1 MQHSNHRAAALIASK
16 PARIITSA
24 ALAVAL
30 TATPMLSPVAAYAA
44 SQATQDQLSAAQ
56 QKIEAATSAYNDART
71 KLDDLQK
78 QIDSNEASIE
88 EIEAKLPEQQ
98 AKASSAMRDLYKYQ
112 KGTNPIVS
120 FLVNAQ
126 SLGEF
131 ITTCKYTNQITSSS
145 VDVIE
150 QLNKMQTELEQN
162 KAELQQ
168 AKSQL
173 EAEQKNAED
182 ALAQA
187 QQLRSEAQAKAEQ
200 ENAAELA
207 KLEADKAA
215 AAEKLSGEGVSG
227 SNSSS
232 QATNTNTTKKHNTPT
247 PPRPT
252 KPKTPKNTKQTQNL
266 HITRKYP
273 IERIRTHDR
282 FLMTTSFECY
292 PDSLYDKPDTT
303 YHISNPKATEF
314 NTIRVSTEKPCRY
327 WQYRNRRY
335 GDIAE
340 LQFYDSEGKLLP
352 QPKIEGRTENE
363 NECFDEDVLSY
374 GSFGYTI
381 QFDFGAP
388 VAIAEIRL
396 LPRNDANGI
405 YPGDLY
411 ELFYYGAEGWIS
423 LGSKTA
429 DDYFLE
435 YENAPTHCLF
445 WLRNLSRGR
454 EERIFTYENGI
465 MRFW

>member
-1 MQHSNHRAAALIASK
+1 MQHSNHRTAALIASK

-145 VDVIE
+145 VDEIE
-150 QLNKMQTELEQN
+150 ELNNMQTELEQN

-232 QATNTNTTKKHNTPT
+232 QATNTNTT
-247 PPRPT
+247 
-252 KPKTPKNTKQTQNL
+252 
-266 HITRKYP
+266 I
-273 IERIRTHDR
+273 
-282 FLMTTSFECY
+282 
-292 PDSLYDKPDTT
+292 DTT
-303 YHISNPKATEF
+303 VNNA
-314 NTIRVSTEKPCRY
+314 NTGSS
-327 WQYRNRRY
+327 
-335 GDIAE
+335 D
-340 LQFYDSEGKLLP
+340 YDSFINEWTRPHRQLSRRLPHGRPGLQLCRRRLEYRCRPPLVPRYRLHREHQGCLLR
-352 QPKIEGRTENE
+352 QFLQRLGLECTWRRLAQLWQLERGHLRSRCLSGRQ
-363 NECFDEDVLSY
+363 L
-374 GSFGYTI
+374 
-381 QFDFGAP
+381 
-388 VAIAEIRL
+388 RL
-396 LPRNDANGI
+396 HP
-405 YPGDLY
+405 YPGSGQKVLPAHVAGLVQQSRRPDEPHLSATAKGPNGA
-411 ELFYYGAEGWIS
+411 LF
-423 LGSKTA
+423 
-429 DDYFLE
+429 F
-435 YENAPTHCLF
+435 
-445 WLRNLSRGR
+445 
-454 EERIFTYENGI
+454 
-465 MRFW
+465 

>member
-1 MQHSNHRAAALIASK
+1 MQHSNHRTAALIASK

-78 QIDSNEASIE
+78 QIESNEASIE

-145 VDVIE
+145 VDEIE
-150 QLNKMQTELEQN
+150 ELNNMQTEL
-162 KAELQQ
+162 
-168 AKSQL
+168 
-173 EAEQKNAED
+173 EQKNAED

-200 ENAAELA
+200 ENAAEFA

-232 QATNTNTTKKHNTPT
+232 QATNTNTT
-247 PPRPT
+247 
-252 KPKTPKNTKQTQNL
+252 
-266 HITRKYP
+266 I
-273 IERIRTHDR
+273 
-282 FLMTTSFECY
+282 
-292 PDSLYDKPDTT
+292 DTT
-303 YHISNPKATEF
+303 VNNA
-314 NTIRVSTEKPCRY
+314 NTGSS
-327 WQYRNRRY
+327 
-335 GDIAE
+335 D
-340 LQFYDSEGKLLP
+340 YDSFINEWTSRIDNYLAGSPMAGQGYNFAVAAWNTGVDPRWSPAINAWGWSARGGGWRSFGSWSEGISAHVAYL
-352 QPKIEGRTENE
+352 GAN
-363 NECFDEDVLSY
+363 Y
-374 GSFGYTI
+374 GSTLTPAAAKKYCPPTW
-381 QFDFGAP
+381 QDWYNK
-388 VAIAEIRL
+388 VAAQM
-396 LPRNDANGI
+396 N
-405 YPGDLY
+405 
-411 ELFYYGAEGWIS
+411 
-423 LGSKTA
+423 
-429 DDYFLE
+429 
-435 YENAPTHCLF
+435 
-445 WLRNLSRGR
+445 
-454 EERIFTYENGI
+454 RI
-465 MRFW
+465 

>member
-1 MQHSNHRAAALIASK
+1 MQHSNHRTAALIASK

-131 ITTCKYTNQITSSS
+131 IATCKYTNQITSSS
-145 VDVIE
+145 VNEIE
-150 QLNKMQTELEQN
+150 ELNNMQTELEQN

-227 SNSSS
+227 GNSSS
-232 QATNTNTTKKHNTPT
+232 QATNTNTT
-247 PPRPT
+247 
-252 KPKTPKNTKQTQNL
+252 
-266 HITRKYP
+266 I
-273 IERIRTHDR
+273 
-282 FLMTTSFECY
+282 
-292 PDSLYDKPDTT
+292 DTT
-303 YHISNPKATEF
+303 VNNSNTG
-314 NTIRVSTEKPCRY
+314 SS
-327 WQYRNRRY
+327 
-335 GDIAE
+335 D
-340 LQFYDSEGKLLP
+340 YDSFINEWTSRIDNYLAGSPMAGQGYNFAVAAWNTGVDPRWSPAIACIESTKGAYCANSYNAWGWSARGGGWRSFGSWSEGISAHVAYL
-352 QPKIEGRTENE
+352 GAN
-363 NECFDEDVLSY
+363 Y
-374 GSFGYTI
+374 GSTLTPAAAKKYCPPTW
-381 QFDFGAP
+381 QDWYNK
-388 VAIAEIRL
+388 VAAQM
-396 LPRNDANGI
+396 N
-405 YPGDLY
+405 
-411 ELFYYGAEGWIS
+411 
-423 LGSKTA
+423 
-429 DDYFLE
+429 
-435 YENAPTHCLF
+435 
-445 WLRNLSRGR
+445 
-454 EERIFTYENGI
+454 RI
-465 MRFW
+465 

>member
-1 MQHSNHRAAALIASK
+1 MQHSNHRVAALIASK

-145 VDVIE
+145 VDEIE
-150 QLNKMQTELEQN
+150 ELNNMQTELEQN
-162 KAELQQ
+162 KAKLQQ

-182 ALAQA
+182 SLAQA

-207 KLEADKAA
+207 KLEANTGNSDYDSFINEWTSRIDNYLAGSPMAGQGYNFAVAAWNTGVDPRWSPAIACIESTKGAYCANSYNAWGWSARGGGWRSFGSWSEGISAHVAYLGANYGSTLTPAA
-215 AAEKLSGEGVSG
+215 A
-227 SNSSS
+227 
-232 QATNTNTTKKHNTPT
+232 KKYCPPT
-247 PPRPT
+247 WQDWYN
-252 KPKTPKNTKQTQNL
+252 KVAAQMN
-266 HITRKYP
+266 
-273 IERIRTHDR
+273 RI
-282 FLMTTSFECY
+282 
-292 PDSLYDKPDTT
+292 
-303 YHISNPKATEF
+303 
-314 NTIRVSTEKPCRY
+314 
-327 WQYRNRRY
+327 
-335 GDIAE
+335 
-340 LQFYDSEGKLLP
+340 
-352 QPKIEGRTENE
+352 
-363 NECFDEDVLSY
+363 
-374 GSFGYTI
+374 
-381 QFDFGAP
+381 
-388 VAIAEIRL
+388 
-396 LPRNDANGI
+396 
-405 YPGDLY
+405 
-411 ELFYYGAEGWIS
+411 
-423 LGSKTA
+423 
-429 DDYFLE
+429 
-435 YENAPTHCLF
+435 
-445 WLRNLSRGR
+445 
-454 EERIFTYENGI
+454 
-465 MRFW
+465 

>member
-1 MQHSNHRAAALIASK
+1 MQHSNHRTAALIASK

-145 VDVIE
+145 VDEIE
-150 QLNKMQTELEQN
+150 ELNSMQTELEQN

-232 QATNTNTTKKHNTPT
+232 QATNTNTTIDTTVNNSNTG
-247 PPRPT
+247 
-252 KPKTPKNTKQTQNL
+252 
-266 HITRKYP
+266 
-273 IERIRTHDR
+273 
-282 FLMTTSFECY
+282 SS
-292 PDSLYDKPDTT
+292 DSLMSGRAASTI
-303 YHISNPKATEF
+303 ISPAPLWQARAITLPSPLG
-314 NTIRVSTEKPCRY
+314 IPVSTPVGPPPSPASRAP
-327 WQYRNRRY
+327 RVL
-335 GDIAE
+335 IAPI
-340 LQFYDSEGKLLP
+340 LTTPGAGVHVAAVGAALAAGARASPLTLP
-352 QPKIEGRTENE
+352 IWAPTTAPPLPRLRPKSTARPRGRTGTTK
-363 NECFDEDVLSY
+363 S
-374 GSFGYTI
+374 
-381 QFDFGAP
+381 P
-388 VAIAEIRL
+388 
-396 LPRNDANGI
+396 
-405 YPGDLY
+405 
-411 ELFYYGAEGWIS
+411 
-423 LGSKTA
+423 
-429 DDYFLE
+429 
-435 YENAPTHCLF
+435 
-445 WLRNLSRGR
+445 LR
-454 EERIFTYENGI
+454 
-465 MRFW
+465 

>member
-1 MQHSNHRAAALIASK
+1 MQHSNHRVAALIASK

-56 QKIEAATSAYNDART
+56 QKIEAATSAYNNART

-145 VDVIE
+145 VDEIE
-150 QLNKMQTELEQN
+150 ELNNMQTELEQN

-232 QATNTNTTKKHNTPT
+232 QANNTNTT
-247 PPRPT
+247 
-252 KPKTPKNTKQTQNL
+252 
-266 HITRKYP
+266 I
-273 IERIRTHDR
+273 
-282 FLMTTSFECY
+282 
-292 PDSLYDKPDTT
+292 DTT
-303 YHISNPKATEF
+303 VNNA
-314 NTIRVSTEKPCRY
+314 NTGNS
-327 WQYRNRRY
+327 
-335 GDIAE
+335 D
-340 LQFYDSEGKLLP
+340 YDSF
-352 QPKIEGRTENE
+352 INE
-363 NECFDEDVLSY
+363 WTSRIDNYLA
-374 GSFGYTI
+374 GSPMAGQGYNFAVAAWNTGV
-381 QFDFGAP
+381 DP
-388 VAIAEIRL
+388 RWSPAIACIESTKGAYC
-396 LPRNDANGI
+396 ANS
-405 YPGDLY
+405 YN
-411 ELFYYGAEGWIS
+411 AWGWS
-423 LGSKTA
+423 ARGGGWRS
-429 DDYFLE
+429 FWQLE
-435 YENAPTHCLF
+435 
-445 WLRNLSRGR
+445 
-454 EERIFTYENGI
+454 
-465 MRFW
+465 

>member
-1 MQHSNHRAAALIASK
+1 MQHSNHRTAALIASK

-145 VDVIE
+145 VDEIE
-150 QLNKMQTELEQN
+150 ELNNMQTELEQN

-182 ALAQA
+182 ALTQA

-232 QATNTNTTKKHNTPT
+232 QATNTNTT
-247 PPRPT
+247 
-252 KPKTPKNTKQTQNL
+252 
-266 HITRKYP
+266 I
-273 IERIRTHDR
+273 
-282 FLMTTSFECY
+282 
-292 PDSLYDKPDTT
+292 DTT
-303 YHISNPKATEF
+303 VNNA
-314 NTIRVSTEKPCRY
+314 NTGSS
-327 WQYRNRRY
+327 
-335 GDIAE
+335 D
-340 LQFYDSEGKLLP
+340 YDSF
-352 QPKIEGRTENE
+352 INE
-363 NECFDEDVLSY
+363 WTSRIDNYLA
-374 GSFGYTI
+374 GSPMAGQGYNFAVAAWNTGV
-381 QFDFGAP
+381 DP
-388 VAIAEIRL
+388 RWSPAIACIESTKGAYC
-396 LPRNDANGI
+396 ANSYNAWGWSARGGGLAQLWQLERGHLRSRCLSGRQLWLHP
-405 YPGDLY
+405 YPGSGQKVLPAHVAGLVQQSRRSDEPHLSATAKGPNGA
-411 ELFYYGAEGWIS
+411 LF
-423 LGSKTA
+423 
-429 DDYFLE
+429 F
-435 YENAPTHCLF
+435 
-445 WLRNLSRGR
+445 
-454 EERIFTYENGI
+454 
-465 MRFW
+465 

>member
-1 MQHSNHRAAALIASK
+1 MQHSNHRTAALIASK

-145 VDVIE
+145 VDEIE
-150 QLNKMQTELEQN
+150 ELNNMQTELEQN

-227 SNSSS
+227 GNSSS
-232 QATNTNTTKKHNTPT
+232 QATNTNTT
-247 PPRPT
+247 
-252 KPKTPKNTKQTQNL
+252 
-266 HITRKYP
+266 I
-273 IERIRTHDR
+273 
-282 FLMTTSFECY
+282 
-292 PDSLYDKPDTT
+292 DTT
-303 YHISNPKATEF
+303 VNNSNTG
-314 NTIRVSTEKPCRY
+314 SS
-327 WQYRNRRY
+327 
-335 GDIAE
+335 D
-340 LQFYDSEGKLLP
+340 YDSFINEWTSRIDNYLAGSPMAGQGYNFAVAAWNTGVDPRWSPAIACIESTKVLIAPILTTPGAGVPVAAVGAALAAGARASPLTLP
-352 QPKIEGRTENE
+352 IWAPTTAPPLPRQRPKSTARPRGRTGTTK
-363 NECFDEDVLSY
+363 S
-374 GSFGYTI
+374 
-381 QFDFGAP
+381 P
-388 VAIAEIRL
+388 
-396 LPRNDANGI
+396 
-405 YPGDLY
+405 
-411 ELFYYGAEGWIS
+411 
-423 LGSKTA
+423 
-429 DDYFLE
+429 
-435 YENAPTHCLF
+435 
-445 WLRNLSRGR
+445 LR
-454 EERIFTYENGI
+454 
-465 MRFW
+465 

>member
-1 MQHSNHRAAALIASK
+1 MQHSNHRTAAFIASK

-24 ALAVAL
+24 VLAVAL

-145 VDVIE
+145 VDEIE
-150 QLNKMQTELEQN
+150 QLNNMQTELEQN

-187 QQLRSEAQAKAEQ
+187 QQLLGRFEIHWFHPSCSLLT
-200 ENAAELA
+200 AA
-207 KLEADKAA
+207 
-215 AAEKLSGEGVSG
+215 
-227 SNSSS
+227 
-232 QATNTNTTKKHNTPT
+232 
-247 PPRPT
+247 
-252 KPKTPKNTKQTQNL
+252 
-266 HITRKYP
+266 
-273 IERIRTHDR
+273 
-282 FLMTTSFECY
+282 
-292 PDSLYDKPDTT
+292 
-303 YHISNPKATEF
+303 
-314 NTIRVSTEKPCRY
+314 
-327 WQYRNRRY
+327 
-335 GDIAE
+335 
-340 LQFYDSEGKLLP
+340 LP
-352 QPKIEGRTENE
+352 
-363 NECFDEDVLSY
+363 
-374 GSFGYTI
+374 
-381 QFDFGAP
+381 
-388 VAIAEIRL
+388 
-396 LPRNDANGI
+396 
-405 YPGDLY
+405 
-411 ELFYYGAEGWIS
+411 
-423 LGSKTA
+423 
-429 DDYFLE
+429 
-435 YENAPTHCLF
+435 
-445 WLRNLSRGR
+445 
-454 EERIFTYENGI
+454 
-465 MRFW
+465 

>member
-1 MQHSNHRAAALIASK
+1 MQHSNHRTAALIASK

-145 VDVIE
+145 VDEIE
-150 QLNKMQTELEQN
+150 ELNNMQTELEQN

-232 QATNTNTTKKHNTPT
+232 QATNTNTT
-247 PPRPT
+247 
-252 KPKTPKNTKQTQNL
+252 
-266 HITRKYP
+266 I
-273 IERIRTHDR
+273 
-282 FLMTTSFECY
+282 
-292 PDSLYDKPDTT
+292 DTT
-303 YHISNPKATEF
+303 VNSSNTG
-314 NTIRVSTEKPCRY
+314 NS
-327 WQYRNRRY
+327 
-335 GDIAE
+335 D
-340 LQFYDSEGKLLP
+340 YDSFINEWTGRIDNYLAGSPMAGQGYNFAVAAWNTGVDPVGPRHRLHREHQGCLLR
-352 QPKIEGRTENE
+352 QFLQRLGLECTWRRLAQLWQLERGHLRSRCLSGRQ
-363 NECFDEDVLSY
+363 L
-374 GSFGYTI
+374 
-381 QFDFGAP
+381 
-388 VAIAEIRL
+388 RL
-396 LPRNDANGI
+396 HP
-405 YPGDLY
+405 YPGSGQKY
-411 ELFYYGAEGWIS
+411 CP
-423 LGSKTA
+423 
-429 DDYFLE
+429 
-435 YENAPTHCLF
+435 PT
-445 WLRNLSRGR
+445 WQDWYNKVAAQMN
-454 EERIFTYENGI
+454 RI
-465 MRFW
+465 

>member
-1 MQHSNHRAAALIASK
+1 MQHSNHRTAALIASK

-145 VDVIE
+145 VDEIE
-150 QLNKMQTELEQN
+150 ELNNMQTELEQN

-232 QATNTNTTKKHNTPT
+232 QATNTNTT
-247 PPRPT
+247 
-252 KPKTPKNTKQTQNL
+252 
-266 HITRKYP
+266 I
-273 IERIRTHDR
+273 
-282 FLMTTSFECY
+282 
-292 PDSLYDKPDTT
+292 DTT
-303 YHISNPKATEF
+303 VNNA
-314 NTIRVSTEKPCRY
+314 NTGSS
-327 WQYRNRRY
+327 
-335 GDIAE
+335 D
-340 LQFYDSEGKLLP
+340 YDSFINEWTSRIDNYLAGSPMAGQGYNFAVAAWNTGVDPRWSPPSPASRAPRVLIAPILTTPGAGVHVAAGWRSFGSWSEGISAHVAYL
-352 QPKIEGRTENE
+352 GAN
-363 NECFDEDVLSY
+363 Y
-374 GSFGYTI
+374 GSTLTPAAAKKYCPPTW
-381 QFDFGAP
+381 QDWYNK
-388 VAIAEIRL
+388 VAAQM
-396 LPRNDANGI
+396 N
-405 YPGDLY
+405 
-411 ELFYYGAEGWIS
+411 
-423 LGSKTA
+423 
-429 DDYFLE
+429 
-435 YENAPTHCLF
+435 
-445 WLRNLSRGR
+445 
-454 EERIFTYENGI
+454 RI
-465 MRFW
+465 

>member
-1 MQHSNHRAAALIASK
+1 MQHSNHRTAALIASK

-145 VDVIE
+145 VDEIE
-150 QLNKMQTELEQN
+150 ELNNMQTELEQN

-232 QATNTNTTKKHNTPT
+232 QATNTNTT
-247 PPRPT
+247 
-252 KPKTPKNTKQTQNL
+252 
-266 HITRKYP
+266 I
-273 IERIRTHDR
+273 
-282 FLMTTSFECY
+282 
-292 PDSLYDKPDTT
+292 DTT
-303 YHISNPKATEF
+303 VNNANTGSSDYDSFINASTIISPAPPWQARAITLPSPLG
-314 NTIRVSTEKPCRY
+314 IPVSTPVGPPPSPASRAP
-327 WQYRNRRY
+327 RVL
-335 GDIAE
+335 IAPI
-340 LQFYDSEGKLLP
+340 LTTPGAGVHVAAVGAALAAGARASPLTLP
-352 QPKIEGRTENE
+352 IWAPTTAPPLPRQRPKSTARPRGRTGTTK
-363 NECFDEDVLSY
+363 S
-374 GSFGYTI
+374 
-381 QFDFGAP
+381 P
-388 VAIAEIRL
+388 
-396 LPRNDANGI
+396 
-405 YPGDLY
+405 
-411 ELFYYGAEGWIS
+411 
-423 LGSKTA
+423 
-429 DDYFLE
+429 
-435 YENAPTHCLF
+435 
-445 WLRNLSRGR
+445 LR
-454 EERIFTYENGI
+454 
-465 MRFW
+465 

>member
-1 MQHSNHRAAALIASK
+1 MQHSNHRTAALIASK

-145 VDVIE
+145 VDEIE
-150 QLNKMQTELEQN
+150 ELNNMQTELEQN

-215 AAEKLSGEGVSG
+215 AVEKLSGEGVSG
-227 SNSSS
+227 GNSSS
-232 QATNTNTTKKHNTPT
+232 QATNTNTT
-247 PPRPT
+247 
-252 KPKTPKNTKQTQNL
+252 
-266 HITRKYP
+266 I
-273 IERIRTHDR
+273 
-282 FLMTTSFECY
+282 
-292 PDSLYDKPDTT
+292 DTT
-303 YHISNPKATEF
+303 VNNSNTG
-314 NTIRVSTEKPCRY
+314 SS
-327 WQYRNRRY
+327 
-335 GDIAE
+335 D
-340 LQFYDSEGKLLP
+340 YDSFINEWTSRIDNYLAGSPMAGQGYNFAVAAWNTGVDPRWSPAIACIESTKGAYCANSYNAWGWSARGGGWRSFGSWSEGISAHVAYL
-352 QPKIEGRTENE
+352 GAN
-363 NECFDEDVLSY
+363 Y
-374 GSFGYTI
+374 GSTLTPAAAKKYCPPTW
-381 QFDFGAP
+381 QDWYNK
-388 VAIAEIRL
+388 VAAQM
-396 LPRNDANGI
+396 N
-405 YPGDLY
+405 
-411 ELFYYGAEGWIS
+411 
-423 LGSKTA
+423 
-429 DDYFLE
+429 
-435 YENAPTHCLF
+435 
-445 WLRNLSRGR
+445 
-454 EERIFTYENGI
+454 RI
-465 MRFW
+465 